1 MDAIFAIDRPHEKLL
16 KYYVFKALTTL
27 PAFPVTLLIL
37 YFRYH
42 SMRYRFDAEGISMR
56 WGILFRHEIV
66 LNYAR
71 IQDVHLESNVVER
84 WLGLARIAI
93 QTASG
98 SGGAEM
104 TIEGLLQ
111 FEAVRD
117 FLYSRMRGSVNAEHK
132 PDTSSQ
138 DPLAGVLREIAAE
151 LRGIRLALGEQPRV

>member
-1 MDAIFAIDRPHEKLL
+1 M
-16 KYYVFKALTTL
+16 
-27 PAFPVTLLIL
+27 
-37 YFRYH
+37 
-42 SMRYRFDAEGISMR
+42 
-56 WGILFRHEIV
+56 
-66 LNYAR
+66 
-71 IQDVHLESNVVER
+71 ER